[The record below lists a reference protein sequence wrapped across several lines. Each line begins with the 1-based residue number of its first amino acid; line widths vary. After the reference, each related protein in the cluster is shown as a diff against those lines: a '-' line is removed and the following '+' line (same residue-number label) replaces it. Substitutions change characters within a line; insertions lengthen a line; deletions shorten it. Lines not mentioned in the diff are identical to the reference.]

1 MVRWICVGDHGKAG
15 ISLSM
20 KSTGVC
26 DIEVGRVKK
35 FLLFYQ
41 KAIYKSVKILY
52 NIYRK
57 KREVNDMLK
66 IKFEYRD
73 EMSRGEWREQE
84 CIVSSVEECKR
95 IYGLGIDCD
104 YRIISVEEL

>member
-1 MVRWICVGDHGKAG
+1 MEIG
-15 ISLSM
+15 
-20 KSTGVC
+20 T
-26 DIEVGRVKK
+26 VKK

-52 NIYRK
+52 NIYIWW
-57 KREVNDMLK
+57 KREVNNMLK

-104 YRIISVEEL
+104 YRIISVEKR